1 MKGSKSNR
9 LENYGTKPYGIEHR
23 ALLEWPTKQALLSSL
38 LSNRVLCYHGIDM
51 PLDFTDL

>member
-9 LENYGTKPYGIEHR
+9 LENYGIKPYGIEHR

-51 PLDFTDL
+51 LLDFTDL